1 MNVPAVEGNPKV
13 GTVARIHR
21 EVGIAEARRLGWF
34 FWCARSARRGVPWG
48 AVDDLR
54 RTF

>member
-1 MNVPAVEGNPKV
+1 MNIPAVEGVPAV
-13 GTVARIHR
+13 GTVASIHR
-21 EVGIAEARRLGWF
+21 KAGIAEARRLGWF